1 MGVYGIGIDMVRID
15 RIEAGLTRWGDRF
28 LEKVFTAFEKQAC
41 GAKKNRAA
49 CYAVRFAAKEAFAKA
64 LGTGVRAPLFWK
76 DMEIRNDPSG
86 KPVLVLS
93 ERARGFVR
101 NLGVHAWHISL
112 TDDGLYGAA
121 VALLETKDP
130 PAHTA

>member
-15 RIEAGLTRWGDRF
+15 RIEAGLTRWGDR
-28 LEKVFTAFEKQAC
+28 LIEKIFTAFEKQAC

-64 LGTGVRAPLFWK
+64 VGTGVRAPLFWK
-76 DMEIRNDPSG
+76 DMEIRNEPSG

-93 ERARGFVR
+93 ERARRFVHT
-101 NLGVHAWHISL
+101 LGIHAWHISL

-130 PAHTA
+130 PARIA